1 MRRFLL
7 ILLTIC
13 FLCAIAEDT
22 GLFVSERLSDLGYL
36 FDAAEEVPE
45 FAIKNFQR
53 ANRLFV
59 TGELDEN
66 TLNALFSAD
75 ALSFDEY
82 INNSVNHEITDL
94 YYTDAGG
101 DVTKLKRRLNMLGYY
116 GTDFSELYDINTAGA
131 VARFQMANGLDI
143 NGDAWGSTAQR
154 IYSPYAVEYTD
165 FTRSFNLSLG
175 DGGYA
180 VKQAQEYLQAL
191 GFYGGSITGF
201 YGEGTFDAVK
211 TFQKANGFTVDGVWD
226 IVYTVL
232 AHNSLLKSA
241 EDYDSFTTEAT
252 ISVGYRGEEVLGL
265 ENALYSLGFFSG
277 LADEEFDESTLSSL
291 KMFQEANG
299 LEISGSLDTF
309 TREALFGDAAKTDFT
324 QFKYACMDKHV
335 GTGDSGYAV
344 KLLTLQLKKLGYPI
358 DVTDLFDE
366 QTLETLLKFQ
376 KAEGLEASGEADAPT
391 RERLYREECQ
401 TYASASIVLA
411 EIETEEAHDR
421 RRLALEQMLTELID
435 MPYSA
440 GMTGPESFGVGGFTY
455 YCMQKVGVEVPP
467 TCQLQYELAVTK
479 DGFSLEPADIQ
490 KLSLVFFQNDEYV
503 YSGIALG
510 EGLVVYASP
519 ELGCVTTLSM
529 TDLTD
534 AYTFKGTVNL
544 LG

>member
-13 FLCAIAEDT
+13 MMCSIAEDT
-22 GLFVSERLSDLGYL
+22 GPSVSDRLSDLGYL
-36 FDAAEEVPE
+36 FDAMEEVPE
-45 FAIKNFQR
+45 YAIKNFQR

-59 TGELDEN
+59 TGELDES
-66 TLNALFSAD
+66 TLNALFSVD

-82 INNSVNHEITDL
+82 ITGSINYEVTNL
-94 YYTDAGG
+94 YYSDAGG
-101 DVTKLKRRLNMLGYY
+101 EVTKLKRRLNALGYY
-116 GTDFSELYDINTAGA
+116 GTDYSEIYDLATAGA

-143 NGDAWGSTAQR
+143 NGDAWGSTVRR

-165 FTRSFNLSLG
+165 FARSFNLSLG

-191 GFYGGSITGF
+191 GFYGGSVTGF

-232 AHNSLLKSA
+232 AHNSLLKLA
-241 EDYDSFTTEAT
+241 EDYDSFTTEST
-252 ISVGYRGEEVLGL
+252 ISEGYRGEEVLRL

-277 LADEEFDESTLSSL
+277 IADEDFDENTLSGL
-291 KMFQEANG
+291 KLFQEANG
-299 LEISGSLDTF
+299 LEISGSLDSL
-309 TREALFGDAAKTDFT
+309 TREMLYGDGNKTDYT
-324 QFKYACMDKHV
+324 QFKYACMDKHL
-335 GTGDSGYAV
+335 GMGDSGYAV

-358 DVTDLFDE
+358 DVTDIFDD

-376 KAEGLEASGEADAPT
+376 KAEGLEASGETDGPT
-391 RERLYREECQ
+391 CERLYREECM
-401 TYASASIVLA
+401 TYASASKVLA

-421 RRLALEQMLTELID
+421 RRSALEQMLTELID

-440 GMTGPESFGVGGFTY
+440 GMTGPDSFGVGGFTY
-455 YCMQKVGVEVPP
+455 YCMQKVGIEVPP
-467 TCQLQYELAVTK
+467 TCALQYELAVTK
-479 DGFSLEPADIQ
+479 DGFSIEPADIQ

-519 ELGCVTTLSM
+519 ELGYVTALGIG
-529 TDLTD
+529 DLTE